1 MIIRQ
6 KQKIIQ
12 VRQEHCKGFSHTEEK
27 IITTVYFL
35 WIPISVKERIIKHNL

>member
-27 IITTVYFL
+27 NYHYGVL
-35 WIPISVKERIIKHNL
+35 SVDSCIGERTDH